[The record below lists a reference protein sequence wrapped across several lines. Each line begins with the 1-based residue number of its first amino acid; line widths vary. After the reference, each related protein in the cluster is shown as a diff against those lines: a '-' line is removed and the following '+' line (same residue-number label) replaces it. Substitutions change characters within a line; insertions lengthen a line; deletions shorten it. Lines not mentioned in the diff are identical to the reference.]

1 MEYRR
6 KGGGNV
12 SPVPVGSA
20 EAGRGR
26 RFPGYT
32 RGFKSGNKRIS
43 SLGGG
48 EGVAGGMDFDYEI
61 DRIYIVAG

>member
-1 MEYRR
+1 MQKR
-6 KGGGNV
+6 GGG
-12 SPVPVGSA
+12 G
-20 EAGRGR
+20 G
-26 RFPGYT
+26 FPGYT

-43 SLGGG
+43 SLGGA